1 MLFNSLGYVA
11 FLAFTFVAFWA
22 LARHR
27 VARIS
32 LLLVASYLFYM
43 SWSAQLIGLII
54 ASTLVDYGIGLALG
68 RVAAPRP
75 RKLLLS
81 ASLVLNLGLLGLFK
95 YADFFIQA
103 TSDGLALAGV
113 HVEPRLLR
121 LTLPVGISFYT
132 FQTLSYTID
141 VYRRRIPPARSFVD
155 FATYVAFFP
164 QLIAGPIVRAK
175 EFLPQLAV
183 DPELT
188 RRDVGEGLFLILTG
202 MIKKVL
208 VADYLATTLV
218 DRVFESPDMYSTGE
232 VWVAIYAYT
241 WQIYG
246 DFSGYTDIA
255 RGSARLFGL
264 SLPENFDRPFMA
276 TGPIEFWKR
285 WHITLSTWIQDYIYV
300 PLGGSRHGEARTY
313 ANLFLTFFII
323 GVWHGAGWTFVLFGL
338 WHASG
343 VTLNR
348 LYRQV
353 RGGPREL
360 TGWKRAATIFVSF
373 HFFVLQWPIFRSP
386 TVERMAEVYGRM
398 FAGDWGS
405 LQVPPAVWA
414 LTVGMGVLH
423 ATPRRWVQDVQ
434 RFVSDLPTPAQAA
447 AAAAVAAAA
456 LYVGSQQAAPFI
468 YFQF

>member
-1 MLFNSLGYVA
+1 MLFNSLGYVL
-11 FLAFTFVAFWA
+11 FLALTFVAFWS
-22 LARHR
+22 LSRYR
-27 VARIS
+27 TARIS
-32 LLLVASYLFYM
+32 LLLAASYLFYM
-43 SWSAQLIGLII
+43 SWSAQLIWLIL
-54 ASTLVDYGIGLALG
+54 ASTVVDYGIGMALA
-68 RVAAPRP
+68 RVDAPRP
-75 RKLLLS
+75 RKLLLV
-81 ASLVLNLGLLGLFK
+81 ASLTLNLGLLGLFK

-103 TSDGLALAGV
+103 TAEALNLAGV
-113 HVEPRLLR
+113 EVAPRLLR

-141 VYRRRIPPARSFVD
+141 VYRRRIEPARNFVD

-175 EFLPQLAV
+175 EFLPQLDAA
-183 DPELT
+183 PRLA
-188 RRDVGEGLFLILTG
+188 RRDVGEGLFLILCGIT
-202 MIKKVL
+202 KKVL
-208 VADYLATTLV
+208 VADYLGTNMI
-218 DRVFESPDMYSTGE
+218 DRVFESPGMFSSGE

-241 WQIYG
+241 WQMYG

-348 LYRQV
+348 LYRQL
-353 RGGPREL
+353 RGGAREL
-360 TGWKRAATIFVSF
+360 TGLTRAATILVSF

-386 TVERMAEVYGRM
+386 TVERMAEVYARM

-405 LQVPPAVWA
+405 LRVPTAVWV
-414 LTVGMGVLH
+414 LTIGMAIVH
-423 ATPRRWVQDVQ
+423 ASPRRWVADLQ
-434 RFVSDLPTPAQAA
+434 RFVSELPAFAQATT
-447 AAAAVAAAA
+447 AAAVAAAA
-456 LYVGSQQAAPFI
+456 LYVSSQQAAPFI

>member
-1 MLFNSLGYVA
+1 MLFNSLAFSLFLPVA
-11 FLAFTFVAFWA
+11 FACYWWVFRSLRVQNLFVLLASWFFYGWWDWRF
-22 LARHR
+22 LG
-27 VARIS
+27 
-32 LLLVASYLFYM
+32 LLL
-43 SWSAQLIGLII
+43 I
-54 ASTLVDYGIGLALG
+54 STFGDYAIGLALG
-68 RVAAPRP
+68 RQQDPRS
-75 RKLLLS
+75 RRWLLG
-81 ASLVLNLGLLGLFK
+81 ASLLLNLGLLGFFK
-95 YADFFIQA
+95 YFDFFI
-103 TSDGLALAGV
+103 AGMADLLIAIGF
-113 HVEPRLLR
+113 EPHLPTLR
-121 LTLPVGISFYT
+121 LILPVGISFYT

-183 DPELT
+183 DPKLT

-218 DRVFESPDMYSTGE
+218 DRVFESPEMYSTGE

-360 TGWKRAATIFVSF
+360 TGFRRAATIFVSF

-414 LTVGMGVLH
+414 LTIGMGVLH
-423 ATPRRWVQDVQ
+423 ATPRRWVEDVQ

>member
-68 RVAAPRP
+68 RVEAPRP

-113 HVEPRLLR
+113 DVEPRLLR

-183 DPELT
+183 DPKLT

-218 DRVFESPDMYSTGE
+218 DRVFESPEMYSTGE

-360 TGWKRAATIFVSF
+360 TGFRRAATIFVSF

-414 LTVGMGVLH
+414 LTIGMGVLH
-423 ATPRRWVQDVQ
+423 ATPRRWVEDVQ

>member
-1 MLFNSLGYVA
+1 MLFNSLGYVL
-11 FLAFTFVAFWA
+11 FLAVTFVAFWS

-32 LLLVASYLFYM
+32 LLLAASYLFYM
-43 SWSAQLIGLII
+43 SWSAKFIGLVI
-54 ASTLVDYGIGLALG
+54 ASTVVDYGIGIALG
-68 RVAAPRP
+68 RIEAQRP
-75 RKLLLS
+75 RKLLLLL
-81 ASLVLNLGLLGLFK
+81 SLTLNLGLLGLFK
-95 YADFFIQA
+95 YADFFIEA
-103 TSDGLALAGV
+103 TADALTLAGV
-113 HVEPRLLR
+113 PTEPHLLR

-141 VYRRRIPPARSFVD
+141 VYRRRIPPAHNFIE

-175 EFLPQLAV
+175 EFLPLLGV
-183 DPELT
+183 PPRIR
-188 RRDVGEGLFLILTG
+188 RRDVGEGVFLILCGIT
-202 MIKKVL
+202 KKVL
-208 VADYLATTLV
+208 VADYLGTNLI
-218 DRVFESPDMYSTGE
+218 DRVFAGPDLYSSGE

-241 WQIYG
+241 WQMYG

-255 RGSARLFGL
+255 RGSARLFAL
-264 SLPENFDRPFMA
+264 ELPENFDRPFMA

-300 PLGGSRHGEARTY
+300 PLGGSRKGEARTY
-313 ANLFLTFFII
+313 ANLFLTFFLI

-348 LYRQV
+348 LYR
-353 RGGPREL
+353 RLTGGPKDL
-360 TGWKRAATIFVSF
+360 SGWKRAAVILVSF

-386 TVERMAEVYGRM
+386 TVERMSEVYARM

-405 LQVPPAVWA
+405 LRVPPSVWVLTIGMA
-414 LTVGMGVLH
+414 LVH
-423 ATPRRWVQDVQ
+423 ASPKRWVTRLRDV
-434 RFVSDLPTPAQAA
+434 VADLPAPALAVTS
-447 AAAAVAAAA
+447 AAVAAAA